1 MFLLSELS
9 ANDVWKSSGKL
20 DVNRMEQPS
29 VLLTAPYGAHS
40 PSRGRPQSFWAGP
53 STAVGETSG
62 AGLVGESDGLPTTAG
77 CPADVV
83 RKSLSEHGVE
93 VFLLDGVNVRKDAP
107 GFERALLRALAETGA
122 GVILPIFYP
131 EALAD
136 LRDRLASLFPTISIS
151 SATAVSPFCRAIT
164 FASGG
169 QPVIIPLEAA
179 DKIRLLDN
187 KLSASRLATS
197 LDICQPRVYEDPT
210 AEDIHF
216 PVVFKRALGQGGDSV
231 YFPRDRRALD
241 RLLATAGECIVQEY
255 IPGENV
261 SVDALRWD
269 GFFYAAAY
277 RVLEPAGK
285 GVSRLLDSIDYHGV
299 CGVDFRVNDSGSYFL
314 ECNPRFSGG
323 VASAVASGFDIPY
336 LYYRLALGLPVSAA
350 DIHLTPGIRTGSLA

>member
-1 MFLLSELS
+1 
-9 ANDVWKSSGKL
+9 
-20 DVNRMEQPS
+20 MEQSS

-77 CPADVV
+77 GPADVV

-131 EALAD
+131 ETLAD

-241 RLLATAGECIVQEY
+241 SLLATAGKCLVQDF

-277 RVLEPAGK
+277 RVLEPSGK
-285 GVSRLLDSIDYHGV
+285 GISRLRESIEAPSLVSQVRRLLDSIDYHGV

-350 DIHLTPGIRTGSLA
+350 DIHFTPGIRTGSLA